1 MTSSVFMIVLILA
14 CFLAAVVN
22 LASDSR
28 FRRGFMRF
36 AILTAVC
43 SGAFFYGYGYAH
55 TLGISVVSV
64 IRALMALCRMFG
76 GVNDLASIQ
85 TAPIFQYPAALALFW
100 FAHFLAFYVTASAA
114 IATLGER
121 LLRRIRVTLLRKG
134 PLLLIYGLNPRSVAY
149 GRRMA
154 GRHERSVL
162 FVDADSNPAL
172 ESAVKSFGGVV
183 EKSADALSASPHF
196 LRQVNMKAGSRQL
209 ELAALHA
216 DGRKNLAYARALLD
230 SLNALGI
237 SAGQTRLLAAGIGEE
252 AASLQALSSQGYGSV
267 FAFDDYDLTAR
278 MIIQGHPPCSLLSF
292 SPVGTAE
299 EDFHAVLLGFGR
311 MGRSILTQLVMNGQ
325 FEGSRFQV
333 DIFDPAPQSGFL
345 HDHPLTKHYD
355 IRFHQ
360 ADGTTDGFYAF
371 LAESRKSVRMIAIC
385 TGSPVKNHEIA
396 EDLANWYP
404 RYEAMPLVIHA
415 TRECYFWL
423 DENRQEKQS
432 ASLFDGPGLDV
443 ERLDAAAMQIN
454 HIYQQESGSTGTA
467 WEEWQVCTYEDRQ
480 SSRAAADFYPA
491 VMRAASRTAEQ
502 VLAGQWPPAPD
513 VLENLA
519 KTEHLRWCAYQYVLG
534 YAPMPPEVWQ
544 ERAARYAREK
554 AQGLSPRF
562 AIGKDRERRLH
573 ACLIPWEDLN
583 ALSRQENAVTG
594 RQVDYQQMDRNNV
607 LMVSRVLA
615 IHTDQEEEPHG

>member
-1 MTSSVFMIVLILA
+1 MTSSVFMILLVLA
-14 CFLAAVVN
+14 CFFAAVLN

-36 AILTAVC
+36 AIITAVC
-43 SGAFFYGYGYAH
+43 CGAFFYGYGYSYVM
-55 TLGISVVSV
+55 GISVVSV

-76 GVNDLASIQ
+76 GVNDLGSIQ
-85 TAPIFQYPAALALFW
+85 AAPVFQFPAALAVFW
-100 FAHFLAFYVTASAA
+100 CAHFLAFYVTASAA
-114 IATLGER
+114 IATLGDR

-162 FVDADSNPAL
+162 FVDSDSNPAL
-172 ESAVKSFGGVV
+172 ESAVKAFGGVV
-183 EKSADALSASPHF
+183 EKGADALSANPHF
-196 LRQVNMKAGSRQL
+196 LRQINMKAGSRQL
-209 ELAALHA
+209 ELAALHT
-216 DGRKNLAYARALLD
+216 DGRKNLAYARSLLD
-230 SLNALGI
+230 SLNASGI
-237 SAGQTRLLAAGIGEE
+237 SSSQTRLLAAGIGEE
-252 AASLQALSSQGYGSV
+252 AASLQALGDHGYGSV

-278 MIIQGHPPCSLLSF
+278 MIIQDHPPCNLLSF
-292 SPVGTAE
+292 SEAGTAK

-311 MGRSILTQLVMNGQ
+311 MGRAVLTQLVMNGQ
-325 FEGSRFQV
+325 FEGSHFRV
-333 DIFDPAPQSGFL
+333 DIFDPGAQSGFL

-360 ADGTTDGFYAF
+360 ADGTTDDFYAF
-371 LAESRKSVRMIAIC
+371 LAASRQSIRMIVVC
-385 TGSPVKNHEIA
+385 TGSPTKNHEIA

-404 RYEAMPLVIHA
+404 RYESMPLVVHA

-432 ASLFDGPGLDV
+432 ASLFDGPGLDL

-454 HIYQQESGSTGTA
+454 HIYREESGSTGTA
-467 WEEWQVCTYEDRQ
+467 QEDWQACAYEDRQ

-491 VMRAASRTAEQ
+491 VLRAASRTAEQ
-502 VLAGQWPPAPD
+502 VLSGQWPPEPD
-513 VLENLA
+513 VLENLS

-534 YAPMPPEVWQ
+534 YAPMSPEIWQ
-544 ERAARYAREK
+544 ERAERYAREK
-554 AQGLSPRF
+554 EQGLSPRF

-573 ACLIPWEDLN
+573 ACLIPWEDLD
-583 ALSRQENAVTG
+583 ALSRKENAVTG
-594 RQVDYQQMDRNNV
+594 RNVDYQQMDRNNV
-607 LMVSRVLA
+607 LMISRVLA
-615 IHTDQEEEPHG
+615 VNGAQGEDAHA